1 MNVVYIDEKWFH
13 RTRKTQNMYLSHR
26 EKASERSC
34 KHKKIMFLSAMA
46 RPRYNAES
54 NCVFDGKIKVWTYVD
69 YVQAQKKRIVLFHV
83 TNFGNVRL
91 CSLMFTMCVSIFTG
105 KEA

>member
-1 MNVVYIDEKWFH
+1 
-13 RTRKTQNMYLSHR
+13 MYLSHR

-46 RPRYNAES
+46 RPRYDAED
-54 NCVFDGKIKVWTYVD
+54 NCVFDGKIKVWTYVN
-69 YVQAQKKRIVLFHV
+69 YVQAQKKSRYRFVLFYV
-83 TNFGNVRL
+83 TNFGNVQL